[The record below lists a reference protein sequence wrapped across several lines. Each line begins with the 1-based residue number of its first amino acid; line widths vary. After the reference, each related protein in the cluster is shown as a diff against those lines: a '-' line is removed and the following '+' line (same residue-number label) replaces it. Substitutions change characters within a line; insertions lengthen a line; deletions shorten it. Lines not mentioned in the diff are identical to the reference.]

1 MRFVFCMLFICG
13 GLNAQ
18 VDQKGLL
25 FSTTEFN
32 YGQVENW
39 ISKIDSIKV
48 SNTTAKKVFILKQ
61 HYSSEFEVRYP
72 SGGIEP
78 GQTAYIEIIFNPK
91 KIGKFKR
98 SIALYHTASFD
109 SVSVVFKGEVLSFDP
124 YAHLDCPSFTNPQQK
139 RTEFNLE
146 ILVIDSIT
154 KKPLANSFVE
164 LSKGESYT
172 QHKTDANGLLILKS
186 YISLYYIYA
195 EHEGYESKE
204 LTKYF
209 NPDRNRV
216 VIPLVTKSEVPVAKE
231 PLIVQKEEKKLS
243 EDTLRK
249 VLIIKDSV
257 IDKTA
262 FNTANYRENHFVFL
276 IDVSGSMA
284 TADRLPLLQK
294 SMIALTKLMR
304 PEDKI
309 TIITYA
315 NEVLVQLEPTSGAD
329 KEKIIKVIESLN
341 AKGNTAGTKALQQAY
356 AYAQN
361 HFIKEGVNQ
370 IILSTDGGFDGLN
383 ESQKNLEKLIKKK
396 AKKEIKLSV
405 LAFGN
410 NKSGKK
416 VMEKFSK
423 LGKGFYLF
431 VANEEEAKIE
441 LVEVVKVM
449 SKR

>member
-13 GLNAQ
+13 ALNAQ

-61 HYSSEFEVRYP
+61 HYSSEFEIRFP

-78 GQTAYIEIIFNPK
+78 GESAYIEIIFNPK

-109 SVSVVFKGEVLSFDP
+109 SVPITFKGEVLSFDP
-124 YAHLDCPSFTNPQQK
+124 YAHLECPSFTKPQQK
-139 RTEFNLE
+139 RTEFDLE
-146 ILVIDSIT
+146 ILVIDSVT
-154 KKPLANSFVE
+154 KKPLSNSFIE
-164 LSKGESYT
+164 LSKGENYV
-172 QHKTDANGLLILKS
+172 QYKTDGNGILILKS
-186 YISLYYIYA
+186 TITLYYVYA
-195 EHEGYESKE
+195 EHEGYNSKE

-209 NPDRNRV
+209 NPDRRKLI
-216 VIPLVTKSEVPVAKE
+216 IPLSAKPKVDIAQEV
-231 PLIVQKEEKKLS
+231 IVENKEEIVLK
-243 EDTLRK
+243 EAVVQDTL
-249 VLIIKDSV
+249 
-257 IDKTA
+257 IDKTS
-262 FNTANYRENHFVFL
+262 FTTANFKQNHFVFL

-284 TADRLPLLQK
+284 KEDRLLLLQK
-294 SMIALTKLMR
+294 SMIALTNLMR
-304 PEDKI
+304 SEDKI

-315 NEVLVQLEPTSGAD
+315 DEVLVQLEPTSGNE
-329 KEKIIKVIESLN
+329 KEKIINIIQSLK

-356 AYAQN
+356 TYAQS
-361 HFIKEGVNQ
+361 HFIKGGVNQ

-383 ESQKNLEKLIKKK
+383 ESQDKLEKLVKKK
-396 AKKEIKLSV
+396 AKRDIRLSV

-410 NKSGKK
+410 NKSGKR
-416 VMEKFSK
+416 VMERFSV

-431 VANEEEAKIE
+431 ISSEDEAKVK
-441 LVEVVKVM
+441 LVEIVKSM
-449 SKR
+449 AKR